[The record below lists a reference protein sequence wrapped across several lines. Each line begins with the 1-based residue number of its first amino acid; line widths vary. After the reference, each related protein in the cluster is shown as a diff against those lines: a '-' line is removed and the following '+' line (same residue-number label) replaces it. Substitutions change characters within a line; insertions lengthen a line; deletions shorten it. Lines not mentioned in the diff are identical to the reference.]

1 MNISSI
7 SNLNRSTFEERQSNM
22 AYLRGLYSMF
32 SLHLIIAVLWCAW
45 AKGSDKLGNFILSHP
60 WLAIISGLIALIILL
75 VCLFSAA
82 SRDSPLNAILYVLF
96 TITFAYAVSYLVLKD
111 KSGLVWFTLCV
122 LTAIAIAFALYA
134 VFSSNYLQSLTAILF
149 IIGAGLLVVIIFT
162 IFTDVSFLGMI
173 FCALACIVFGFYLNY
188 DIRKM
193 VRGNLYHSMR
203 EDPVSGAV
211 RVWGE
216 VSLVFCRL
224 VELIGG
230 IFNKKRH

>member
-7 SNLNRSTFEERQSNM
+7 SNLNRSTYEERQSNL
-22 AYLRGLYSMF
+22 AYLRGLYSLYSF
-32 SLHLIIAVLWCAW
+32 HLIVAVLWSAW
-45 AKGSDKLGNFILSHP
+45 ALTSTKISTFVLGHP
-60 WLAIISGLIALIILL
+60 WLALIAAILALIILL
-75 VCLFSAA
+75 VCLFSSA
-82 SRDSPLNAILYVLF
+82 SRDSPLNTILYTLF
-96 TITFAYAVSYLVLKD
+96 TVTFAYAASWLVLKD
-111 KSGLVWFTLCV
+111 TTGLVWFSLCT

-134 VFSSNYLQSLTAILF
+134 VFSSSYLQSLTAILF
-149 IIGAGLLVVIIFT
+149 IIGAALLVVIIFT
-162 IFTDVSFLGMI
+162 IFTNFSFLGMI
-173 FCALACIVFGFYLNY
+173 FCALACVVFGFYLNY

-216 VSLVFCRL
+216 VALVVCRL

-230 IFNKKRH
+230 IFNKKKH